1 MKKMAIWAL
10 GAAML
15 CGLVWADGPRALAP
29 ERAARIDALLQRYT
43 DEGRIPGAV
52 ALVLRDGRPVY
63 EKAFGW
69 SDKEARR
76 KMTTDTLFRIASQ
89 TKAFTSAAVLELVEE
104 GKIAINEPVG
114 DFLATFK
121 TTSVAMPD
129 GAAAPAKR
137 TITIHDLL
145 THRSEEH
152 TSELQSHSFISY
164 AVFCLKKKNN

>member
-15 CGLVWADGPRALAP
+15 CGLVWADGPRGLAP

-69 SDKEARR
+69 SDKEAGRR
-76 KMTTDTLFRIASQ
+76 MTNDAIFRIASQ
-89 TKAFTSAAVLELVEE
+89 SKA
-104 GKIAINEPVG
+104 I
-114 DFLATFK
+114 
-121 TTSVAMPD
+121 TSVAIL
-129 GAAAPAKR
+129 A
-137 TITIHDLL
+137 L
-145 THRSEEH
+145 
-152 TSELQSHSFISY
+152 
-164 AVFCLKKKNN
+164 